1 MDNKNL
7 IIGSIAIIVVT
18 LFALVIF
25 LPKDKNVSTAS
36 NIKLDE
42 VEVFKHVEKT
52 SDADGYYS
60 PCSLSTEDLV
70 KVRNEFDKIYDVRDS
85 DVVYEQRINGDYK
98 VVVGDEYVA
107 FDKNNNGIMY
117 LGTINALFKVDS
129 TMYDIVI
136 KSCER

>member
-18 LFALVIF
+18 LFALVLF
-25 LPKDKNVSTAS
+25 LPKNKNISSSS
-36 NIKLDE
+36 NISLDD
-42 VEVFKHVEKT
+42 VAVYRHIEKT
-52 SDADGYYS
+52 ADTAGYYE

-70 KVRNEFDKIYDVRDS
+70 KVRNEFAKIYDVRDS
-85 DVVYEQRINGDYK
+85 DVVYEQTINGDYK
-98 VVVGDEYVA
+98 VVVGDEYIA
-107 FDKNNNGIMY
+107 FDKNNNGVMY
-117 LGTINALFKVDS
+117 LGTVNALFKVDS